1 MATDAEF
8 RPDWPEEFDEHVAAL
23 GPPVSAHRTAPG
35 VAGRRLLGG
44 FALLAVG
51 LLANYLYWVALGG
64 PIVIEKFLLLLLFGM
79 PIYGVVLLT
88 KAYTD
93 RGVWILAYPT
103 GLLRWQRGR
112 VVSFPWAEVE
122 GLKIKRFTAGVL
134 IARGLESGREFA
146 PDVGEPAAPP
156 ASLPPVEG
164 IDGLTFAF
172 DLTGGGSRLFGL
184 EIEVRRAD
192 GESAALPSSLTD
204 FAALAKL
211 LQFATFARLAA
222 PLAEKLDAGYRVDL
236 GAFALD
242 SLGLHRTR
250 ELLAWYDY
258 GGVRVADGKLSLLRA
273 GKKRAWLDAPA
284 GEVAN
289 PHVVAGLTA
298 LARLRNLAD
307 AEPGA

>member
-44 FALLAVG
+44 VG
-51 LLANYLYWVALGG
+51 LLAAGLVANYLYWVLLGG
-64 PIVIEKFLLLLLFGM
+64 PVIVEKFLLLLLFGT
-79 PIYGVVLLT
+79 PIYGIVLLT
-88 KAYTD
+88 KAFSD
-93 RGVWILAYPT
+93 RGVWVLAYPT

-112 VVSFPWAEVE
+112 VVSFPWVEVE
-122 GLKIKRFTAGVL
+122 SLKLKRFTAGVL
-134 IARGLESGREFA
+134 VARSVDSGREFA
-146 PDVGEPAAPP
+146 PDVGEPKAPAVP
-156 ASLPPVEG
+156 TPRLEG

-192 GESAALPSSLTD
+192 GETAVLRSSLTD
-204 FAALAKL
+204 FEALAKL
-211 LQFATFARLAA
+211 LQFATFARLAS
-222 PLAEKLDAGYRVDL
+222 PLAEKLGAGYRVDL
-236 GAFALD
+236 GAFAVD
-242 SLGLHRTR
+242 SIGLHRTR
-250 ELLAWYDY
+250 ETLAWYDY
-258 GGVRVADGKLSLLRA
+258 GGVRVADGKLSLTRN
-273 GKKRAWLDAPA
+273 GKKRSWLDAPA

-298 LARLRNLAD
+298 LARLRALAD
-307 AEPGA
+307 AEPSA